1 MGNIRMKVKKAPM
14 RRCAGCGESKQ
25 KNDLIRIAG
34 YENNVAIDPTGR
46 AKGRG
51 VYLCT
56 SSACF
61 EKAYKKKALGRSLG
75 MDISKEQYEAIFEE
89 LKIYEK

>member
-1 MGNIRMKVKKAPM
+1 MKAKKVPM
-14 RRCAGCGESKQ
+14 RRCAGCGESKP
-25 KNDLIRIAG
+25 KNEMIRIAG

-51 VYLCT
+51 VYLCK
-56 SSACF
+56 SSECF
-61 EKAYKKKALGRSLG
+61 EKACKKKALGRSLG